1 MTLDNNFVTVVT
13 TIQVSVFLAEF
24 CSSLS
29 IVILKDYSPR
39 PIVDSAKS
47 DNQVQYQLALIRL
60 NKVYVD

>member
-1 MTLDNNFVTVVT
+1 VTVVT
-13 TIQVSVFLAEF
+13 TIQVSIFLAEF
-24 CSSLS
+24 CLSLS

-39 PIVDSAKS
+39 PIIDSAKS

>member
-1 MTLDNNFVTVVT
+1 MTVVT
-13 TIQVSVFLAEF
+13 TIQVSIFLAEF

-29 IVILKDYSPR
+29 IVIHKDYIPR
-39 PIVDSAKS
+39 PIIDYAKS